1 MILPFSNQK
10 AFFLLKALS
19 IAIAFFLFTYLTTL
33 ALAQTSYNESPQ
45 LAQRVAAGELPP
57 VEDRLPRNPM
67 VLEPLER
74 IGVYGGDWRLAVVGG
89 QYSHVAR
96 YQGYENLVR
105 WSPTWDNV
113 IPNIA
118 ESFEVNE
125 DSTEYTFKLREGM
138 RWSDGAPFTAD
149 DILFW
154 YEDVF
159 LNDELTPAKP
169 NNLMVGGVPVLVEK
183 IDTYTVV
190 FRFGAPNGLFLQQ
203 VAEVGPSP
211 FTNYPRHYLQEFH
224 PKYNADN
231 IDRLVQEAGVAD
243 WMTLFQQV
251 KGGTHAVDD
260 YFRVSN
266 VPTLYAWYFTIAP
279 GDGAATRAIAV
290 RNPYYWKV
298 DSEGNQLPYLDR
310 LTYDLLSDNEVLL
323 LKVLSGEIDWLDQH
337 FATPTNKPLVVDNQD
352 QGDYRLFATTSTI
365 PNSMAIQLN
374 LNHPDPVK
382 NAIYQNKDFRIG
394 LSYAIN
400 RQEIIDLVFVGQGEP
415 YQVAPAADSPFYSEE
430 LAKQYSNYDVELANE
445 HLDRAG
451 LTVRDGQGFRLGPD
465 GNRVTIIMEL
475 DVNRLTFVDASE
487 LIREY
492 WRAVG
497 IDLQVRT
504 MDRSLWEVRVRGD
517 GIDWDATIHSFGG
530 GKGFAVLLDPR
541 YYFPFNANS
550 IFAKA
555 WSQWYMNPT
564 GQGSG
569 ITPIEPPAAIKQQM
583 ELYDQIRVTGDLD
596 EQLNLMMEILDIATD
611 QFYVIGIST
620 EPDGYGVVKN
630 SLRNVQMT
638 MPWSWIYPHPA
649 PTNPQLWFWD
659 TTTVNR

>member
-1 MILPFSNQK
+1 MYQMLRYQM
-10 AFFLLKALS
+10 LHKALKVLVS
-19 IAIAFFLFTYLTTL
+19 IQAAVLLSL
-33 ALAQTSYNESPQ
+33 VLAQPTSYNEAPT
-45 LAQRVAAGELPP
+45 LAERVQAGELPP
-57 VEDRLPRNPM
+57 VEERLPTKPI
-67 VLEPLER
+67 EG
-74 IGVYGGDWRLAVVGG
+74 IGSYGGDWRVAVVGG

-105 WSPTWDNV
+105 WTPNWDGI

-125 DSTEYTFKLREGM
+125 DSTEYTFYLREGM

-149 DILFW
+149 DIMFW

-159 LNDELTPAKP
+159 LNEQLTPAKP
-169 NNLMVGGVPVLVEK
+169 SNLMVGGEPVIVEK
-183 IDTYTVV
+183 LNDYAVV
-190 FRFGAPNGLFLQQ
+190 FRFAAPNGLFLQQ

-211 FTNYPRHYLQEFH
+211 FTKYPRHHLEEFH
-224 PKYNADN
+224 PTYNPEN

-251 KGGTHAVDD
+251 KGGTHEVDD

-266 VPTLYAWYFTIAP
+266 VPTLYAWYFTLAP
-279 GDGAATRAIAV
+279 GDGTATRAIAV

-298 DSEGNQLPYLDR
+298 DPAGNQLPYLDR

-323 LKVLSGEIDWLDQH
+323 LKVLGGEIDWLDQH
-337 FATPTNKPLVVDNQD
+337 FATPTNKPVVIDGQD
-352 QGDYRLFATTSTI
+352 RGDYRLFTTTSTI
-365 PNSMAIQLN
+365 PNSMTIQLN

-382 NAIYQNKDFRIG
+382 NAIFQDKDFRIG
-394 LSYAIN
+394 LSHAID

-415 YQVAPAADSPFYSEE
+415 YQVAPASDSPFYNEQ
-430 LAKQYSNYDVELANE
+430 LAKQYIEYDVELANE
-445 HLDRAG
+445 HLDRV
-451 LTVRDGQGFRLGPD
+451 LPERDAQGFRLGPD
-465 GNRVTIIMEL
+465 GNRLTIIMEL
-475 DVNRLTFVDASE
+475 DVNRLTFVDAAE
-487 LIREY
+487 LIQAY
-492 WRAVG
+492 WQAVG
-497 IDLQVRT
+497 VDIQVRT

-530 GKGFAVLLDPR
+530 GSGYAVLLDPR

-555 WSQWYMNPT
+555 WSVWYNNPT

-569 ITPIEPPAAIKQQM
+569 IAPVEPPADVRRQM

-596 EQLNLMMEILDIATD
+596 TQLELMMEILEIAAE

-620 EPDGYGVVKN
+620 EPDGYGIAKN
-630 SLRNVQMT
+630 NLRNVQMT
-638 MPWSWIYPHPA
+638 MPWSWIFPHPA
-649 PTNPQLWFWD
+649 PTNPQLWYWD
-659 TTTVNR
+659 MGSTTGR